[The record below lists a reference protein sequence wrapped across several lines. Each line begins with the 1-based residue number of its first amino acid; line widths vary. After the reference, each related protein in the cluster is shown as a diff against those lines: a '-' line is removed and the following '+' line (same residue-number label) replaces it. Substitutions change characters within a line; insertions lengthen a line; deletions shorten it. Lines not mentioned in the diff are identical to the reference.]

1 MRLSVLAPLPGD
13 VAAQFPDDPSGRRG
27 APHITVLHVDSD
39 ESADQS
45 VVRDVVARVAA
56 AGAPLDVELAGPP
69 RLFGGD
75 DGLRAV
81 ALDVRDEWPLRLLRL
96 ALRAALREAG
106 VATPQTYAAYE
117 PHATLLYQPEG
128 AAYDGPVPTGPVNLA
143 TLLVTIDGDQAAVVL
158 GNRLESAPPLAENPN
173 GRPGERLTSDLEQV
187 RRAIREKKKLA
198 FRYTRSTG
206 EQTVRTVRPFELQ
219 REEGGWVL
227 AAFCELRQA
236 FRTFRVQRITQLELL
251 DEPFDRLHSLRP
263 DADDTGRGLAALMAL
278 RFGRDL
284 EAEAQ
289 RRMPDVDLPDGWVVG
304 SAFRTLVTGDIYCR
318 WTGKRRGKPITEAD
332 LRDAVAIFETGEQ
345 VGIDVNHNTDEPDGT
360 VLAMWVVDDGDRHSL
375 AVLPA
380 YGPRIA
386 AFVAKSSGSLWSS
399 PEVIWGPVHDPRTGQ
414 LAGQMRVHSL
424 AVTPD
429 PAQAT
434 RVLDRVRL
442 SARGGTDPLPPSEG
456 EDSSPGPEERMEEFK
471 EAMAAMA
478 AQLAAFG
485 ERIGKIEERMAAD
498 PEAEPPAEGQGE
510 GAEEAAG
517 EERYAALKALK
528 AQVAQLTARA
538 AVAERDAIVG
548 ELLASARIS
557 PAEKAAAEK
566 VFERGGAD
574 LVREVYGNRK
584 PNSAVPSTKGHG
596 HPTEANP
603 GLDKWTALDTA
614 VQAKLSAA
622 KAAGTAM
629 TYDVAFR
636 EVLAEAGRTQQD

>member
-13 VAAQFPDDPSGRRG
+13 AAARFPDDPSGRRG
-27 APHITVLHVDSD
+27 APHITVLYVDSE
-39 ESADQS
+39 ESADPS

-56 AGAPLDVELAGPP
+56 AGAPFDVELAGPP
-69 RLFGGD
+69 RRFGGD

-81 ALDVRDEWPLRLLRL
+81 ALDVRREWPLRLLRL
-96 ALRAALREAG
+96 ALRSALREAG
-106 VATPQTYAAYE
+106 VDTPQTHPTFE
-117 PHATLLYQPEG
+117 PHATLLYQPEE
-128 AAYDGPVPTGPVNLA
+128 APYEGPVPTGAVTLT
-143 TLLVTIDGDQAAVVL
+143 TLLVAVDGEDAAGVVL
-158 GNRLESAPPLAENPN
+158 GEAHSSAPA
-173 GRPGERLTSDLEQV
+173 GERLASDLDQV
-187 RRAIREKKKLA
+187 RRAIREQKKLT

-251 DEPFDRLHSLRP
+251 EEPFERLHSLRP
-263 DADDTGRGLAALMAL
+263 DAEDTGAAVAPLMAL

-289 RRMPDVDLPDGWVVG
+289 RRMPDVELPEGWVVG
-304 SAFRTLVTGDIYCR
+304 GPFRTLITGDIYCR
-318 WTGKRRGKPITEAD
+318 WTGKRRGKPITETD
-332 LRDAVAIFETGEQ
+332 LRDAVAVFDTGEQ
-345 VGIDVNHNTDEPDGT
+345 VGIDVNHDTDQPDGT

-414 LAGQMRVHSL
+414 VVGQMRIHSL

-442 SARGGTDPLPPSEG
+442 TDRGGTDPLPPSES
-456 EDSSPGPEERMEEFK
+456 EDLSPPAPEERMKEFE

-478 AQLAAFG
+478 AQMAAFG
-485 ERIGKIEERMAAD
+485 ERIGKIEESMAAE
-498 PEAEPPAEGQGE
+498 PEGEQPAAEGQGE
-510 GAEEAAG
+510 GAEQETAA
-517 EERYAALKALK
+517 YAALK

-548 ELLASARIS
+548 ELLASARIA

-574 LVREVYGNRK
+574 LVREVYAGRK
-584 PNSAVPSTKGHG
+584 AGSAVPSPKGHG
-596 HPTEANP
+596 QRTEANP

-614 VQAKLSAA
+614 VKAKLSAA
-622 KAAGTAM
+622 KAAGDGEM

-636 EVLAEAGRTQQD
+636 QVLAEAGRAEQD